1 MAASKRRRRV
11 RLPTE
16 ILLFVAVSV
25 AFSVVYLAVLTI
37 AGQTFQPTSAS
48 RGGSAG
54 TSSTRGG
61 SAGTSSTGG
70 GSAGTSSAGGGSAET
85 SSAGGGSAGTS
96 SYKEA
101 PVHPSRIKHPSE
113 ETSQPIQLSEYSRL
127 YGERQISLLG
137 SDATNLSPEAVK
149 HAGDWKRAGDWDQG
163 FLTMQETFKATL
175 DPALPAAVPAFQPPF
190 QVPAVQV
197 PAVPACC
204 VAP

>member
-25 AFSVVYLAVLTI
+25 AFSVAYLAVLTI

-48 RGGSAG
+48 
-54 TSSTRGG
+54 RGG

-175 DPALPAAVPAFQPPF
+175 DPALPAAVTAFQPPF

-197 PAVPACC
+197 PAVPSCC